1 MAVTSVM
8 FDTPETV
15 YQSANINHMASQW
28 KGSLLDGGESVKLDT
43 LTNTVTSS
51 YGITGN
57 QSDKRSSGSSALTL
71 TSGYTQKISGY
82 SANILAQSSAKVS
95 AGQSAKFYAGLK
107 YETLSR
113 PNPDI
118 PNRGEI
124 TPFKGFIGVTMRGEI
139 EFCQPTNDRRVEFSE
154 SIKKDCVEFCESIKS
169 DRGVEFLESIKKGS
183 VSTTLCVFDI
193 KYRANQLLQISQWLN
208 VGISDISGEAENF
221 DDNHLFLSSDVRYSD
236 RAPAKSGVRIG
247 VLNIVKATHD
257 APCVFFCVRVYA
269 HLLNAVLYRAYSMVA
284 AAEQPKGWL
293 VSFTT
298 SNANSVAV
306 TTPEIGV
313 SSGDSSDK
321 VKEIIVMMAIPAQ
334 TQFKFLFLAVKRA
347 DSTDIPHRIEATA
360 PNEHSA
366 RLLLVRDYI
375 LSFAGRLPVR
385 EVAA

>member
-1 MAVTSVM
+1 MMNTLYSTK
-8 FDTPETV
+8 D
-15 YQSANINHMASQW
+15 IASQG
-28 KGSLLDGGESVKLDT
+28 KGSLLDGSVPVKLDT
-43 LTNTVTSS
+43 LTNTVSSS

-57 QSDKRSSGSSALTL
+57 Q
-71 TSGYTQKISGY
+71 
-82 SANILAQSSAKVS
+82 SANILAQSSAKGSV
-95 AGQSAKFYAGLK
+95 GQSAKFYAGLSG
-107 YETLSR
+107 EDLSY

-124 TPFKGFIGVTMRGEI
+124 TPFKGFIWVTTRGDI
-139 EFCQPTNDRRVEFSE
+139 EFLE
-154 SIKKDCVEFCESIKS
+154 SIKN
-169 DRGVEFLESIKKGS
+169 DRGVEFCESIKKGS

-193 KYRANQLLQISQWLN
+193 KYRANQPLQSSQWLKPGKRN
-208 VGISDISGEAENF
+208 ISGEAKNF

-247 VLNIVKATHD
+247 VLYIVKATHD
-257 APCVFFCVRVYA
+257 APCVFFCVRAYA

-321 VKEIIVMMAIPAQ
+321 VKEIIVMMAIPTQ
-334 TQFKFLFLAVKRA
+334 TQFKFLFLAVKRT

>member
-1 MAVTSVM
+1 MAITSVM

-15 YQSANINHMASQW
+15 YQSANINHIASQG
-28 KGSLLDGGESVKLDT
+28 KGSLLGGEGVSLIYAPAGSVAL
-43 LTNTVTSS
+43 N

-57 QSDKRSSGSSALTL
+57 QSDKLS
-71 TSGYTQKISGY
+71 SGY

-107 YETLSR
+107 YETL
-113 PNPDI
+113 NYPDI
-118 PNRGEI
+118 PNRREI
-124 TPFKGFIGVTMRGEI
+124 TPFKGFIGVTTRGGI
-139 EFCQPTNDRRVEFSE
+139 EFSE

-193 KYRANQLLQISQWLN
+193 KYRANQPLQISQWLN
-208 VGISDISGEAENF
+208 VGISDISREAENF

-247 VLNIVKATHD
+247 VLNNTLATHD
-257 APCVFFCVRVYA
+257 APSVFFCVRAHA
-269 HLLNAVLYRAYSMVA
+269 HLLNAVSYRAYSMVA
-284 AAEQPKGWL
+284 AAEQPQGWL
-293 VSFTT
+293 VSFVS
-298 SNANSVAV
+298 SNANSVVV

-313 SSGDSSDK
+313 SGGDSLDYT
-321 VKEIIVMMAIPAQ
+321 KEIIVMMAIPAQ

>member
-1 MAVTSVM
+1 MNTLYSTK
-8 FDTPETV
+8 D
-15 YQSANINHMASQW
+15 IASQG

-43 LTNTVTSS
+43 LTNTVTST

-57 QSDKRSSGSSALTL
+57 QSDKFS
-71 TSGYTQKISGY
+71 SGY

-107 YETLSR
+107 YETLSY
-113 PNPDI
+113 PNPDV

-124 TPFKGFIGVTMRGEI
+124 TPFKGFIGVITRGGI
-139 EFCQPTNDRRVEFSE
+139 EFSE

-193 KYRANQLLQISQWLN
+193 KYRANQPLQISQRLSG
-208 VGISDISGEAENF
+208 GISDISGEAENF

-236 RAPAKSGVRIG
+236 RAPAKSGVRIET
-247 VLNIVKATHD
+247 LKLLKATHD
-257 APCVFFCVRVYA
+257 APSVFFCVRAHA
-269 HLLNAVLYRAYSMVA
+269 HLQNTVLCRPDSMVA
-284 AAEQPKGWL
+284 LAGQPSGWL
-293 VSFTT
+293 VSFST
-298 SNANSVAV
+298 SSLNPVSV
-306 TTPEIGV
+306 TTPIEIETSG
-313 SSGDSSDK
+313 GDSFDK
-321 VKEIIVMMAIPAQ
+321 LKEIIVMMAIPTQ
-334 TQFKFLFLAVKRA
+334 TQFKFLFLAVKRT

-366 RLLLVRDYI
+366 RMLLVRDYI

>member
-1 MAVTSVM
+1 MAITSVM

-15 YQSANINHMASQW
+15 YQSANINHIASQG
-28 KGSLLDGGESVKLDT
+28 KGSLLDGEGVSLIYAPAGSVAL
-43 LTNTVTSS
+43 N

-57 QSDKRSSGSSALTL
+57 QSDKLS
-71 TSGYTQKISGY
+71 SGY

-154 SIKKDCVEFCESIKS
+154 SIKK
-169 DRGVEFLESIKKGS
+169 GS

-193 KYRANQLLQISQWLN
+193 KYRANQLLQISQRLSG
-208 VGISDISGEAENF
+208 GISDISGEAENF

-236 RAPAKSGVRIG
+236 RAPAKSGVRIET
-247 VLNIVKATHD
+247 LKLLKATHD
-257 APCVFFCVRVYA
+257 APSVFFCVRAHA
-269 HLLNAVLYRAYSMVA
+269 HLQNTVLCRPDSMVA
-284 AAEQPKGWL
+284 LAGQPSGWL
-293 VSFTT
+293 VSFST
-298 SNANSVAV
+298 SSLNPVSV
-306 TTPEIGV
+306 TTPIEIETSG
-313 SSGDSSDK
+313 GDSFDK
-321 VKEIIVMMAIPAQ
+321 LKEIIVMMAIPAQ
-334 TQFKFLFLAVKRA
+334 TQFKFLFLAVKRT
-347 DSTDIPHRIEATA
+347 DSTAIPHRIEATA

-366 RLLLVRDYI
+366 RMLLVRDYI

>member
-1 MAVTSVM
+1 MTVTSAV
-8 FDTPETV
+8 FGSPIPGNQNTG
-15 YQSANINHMASQW
+15 INQIARQG
-28 KGSLLDGGESVKLDT
+28 KGSLLDGGVPVKLDS
-43 LTNTVTSS
+43 LTNTVTST

-57 QSDKRSSGSSALTL
+57 QSDKLSSGH
-71 TSGYTQKISGY
+71 
-82 SANILAQSSAKVS
+82 SANILAQSLAKGS

-107 YETLSR
+107 YETL
-113 PNPDI
+113 NYPDI

-124 TPFKGFIGVTMRGEI
+124 TPFKGFIGVTTRGGI
-139 EFCQPTNDRRVEFSE
+139 EFSE

-193 KYRANQLLQISQWLN
+193 KYRANQPLQISQRLSG
-208 VGISDISGEAENF
+208 GISDISGEAENF

-247 VLNIVKATHD
+247 VLNIQTATHD
-257 APCVFFCVRVYA
+257 APCVFFCVRAHA

-284 AAEQPKGWL
+284 AAEQPQGWL
-293 VSFTT
+293 VSVCA
-298 SNANSVAV
+298 SNANSVVV

-313 SSGDSSDK
+313 SGGDSALIQT
-321 VKEIIVMMAIPAQ
+321 EIIVMMAIPAQ
-334 TQFKFLFLAVKRA
+334 TQFKFLFLAVKRT
-347 DSTDIPHRIEATA
+347 DSTAIPHRIEATA

-366 RLLLVRDYI
+366 RLLLVRHYI

>member
-1 MAVTSVM
+1 M
-8 FDTPETV
+8 FDTPEPV
-15 YQSANINHMASQW
+15 YQSANINHIASQG
-28 KGSLLDGGESVKLDT
+28 KGSLLDGEGVSLIYAPAGSVAL
-43 LTNTVTSS
+43 N

-57 QSDKRSSGSSALTL
+57 QSDKLSSGH
-71 TSGYTQKISGY
+71 
-82 SANILAQSSAKVS
+82 SANIPAQSSAKVS

-107 YETLSR
+107 YETL
-113 PNPDI
+113 NYPDI

-124 TPFKGFIGVTMRGEI
+124 TPFKGFIGVTTRGYI
-139 EFCQPTNDRRVEFSE
+139 EFCQPINDRRVEFSE
-154 SIKKDCVEFCESIKS
+154 SIKKDCVEFCESIK
-169 DRGVEFLESIKKGS
+169 KGS

-193 KYRANQLLQISQWLN
+193 KYRANQPLQISQWLKLGKQN
-208 VGISDISGEAENF
+208 ISGEAKNF

-257 APCVFFCVRVYA
+257 APCVFFCVRAYA

-334 TQFKFLFLAVKRA
+334 TQFKFLFLAVKRT

-375 LSFAGRLPVR
+375 LAFAGRLPVR
-385 EVAA
+385 EVTA

>member
-43 LTNTVTSS
+43 LTNTVTST
-51 YGITGN
+51 YGITSN
-57 QSDKRSSGSSALTL
+57 HTAKLF
-71 TSGYTQKISGY
+71 
-82 SANILAQSSAKVS
+82 AQSSAKGS

-107 YETLSR
+107 YETL
-113 PNPDI
+113 NYPDI

-124 TPFKGFIGVTMRGEI
+124 TPFKGFIGVTTRGGI
-139 EFCQPTNDRRVEFSE
+139 EFSE

-193 KYRANQLLQISQWLN
+193 KYRANQPLQISQRLSG
-208 VGISDISGEAENF
+208 GISDISGEAKNF

-247 VLNIVKATHD
+247 VLNLYKATHD
-257 APCVFFCVRVYA
+257 APRVFFCVRAYA
-269 HLLNAVLYRAYSMVA
+269 HLLTAVLYRAYSMVA
-284 AAEQPKGWL
+284 AAEQPQGWL
-293 VSFTT
+293 VSLYA
-298 SNANSVAV
+298 SNANSVVV

-313 SSGDSSDK
+313 SSGDSFAQY
-321 VKEIIVMMAIPAQ
+321 KEIIVMMAIPAQ

-375 LSFAGRLPVR
+375 LAFAGRLPVR
-385 EVAA
+385 EVTA

>member
-1 MAVTSVM
+1 M
-8 FDTPETV
+8 FDTPKSV
-15 YQSANINHMASQW
+15 YQSANINQLTPKLGNIASQG
-28 KGSLLDGGESVKLDT
+28 KGSLLGGGESVKLDT

-57 QSDKRSSGSSALTL
+57 QSDKLSSGH
-71 TSGYTQKISGY
+71 
-82 SANILAQSSAKVS
+82 SANILAQPSAKVS

-107 YETLSR
+107 YETL
-113 PNPDI
+113 NYPDI

-124 TPFKGFIGVTMRGEI
+124 TPFKGFIGVTTRGEI
-139 EFCQPTNDRRVEFSE
+139 EFCQPINDRRVEFSE

-169 DRGVEFLESIKKGS
+169 DRGVEFFESIKKGS

-193 KYRANQLLQISQWLN
+193 KYRANQPLQISQWLN

-236 RAPAKSGVRIG
+236 RAPAKSDVRIG
-247 VLNIVKATHD
+247 VLNIQTATHD
-257 APCVFFCVRVYA
+257 APCVFFCVRAHA

-284 AAEQPKGWL
+284 AAEQPQGWL
-293 VSFTT
+293 VSVCA
-298 SNANSVAV
+298 SNANSVVV

-313 SSGDSSDK
+313 SGGDSALIQT
-321 VKEIIVMMAIPAQ
+321 EIIVMMAIPTQ

-375 LSFAGRLPVR
+375 LSFTGRLPVR

>member
-1 MAVTSVM
+1 MAFTSAV
-8 FDTPETV
+8 FGSPIPGNQNTG
-15 YQSANINHMASQW
+15 INQIASQG
-28 KGSLLDGGESVKLDT
+28 KGSLLDGEGVSLIYFPADSVAL
-43 LTNTVTSS
+43 N

-57 QSDKRSSGSSALTL
+57 QSDKLSSERSALTL

-82 SANILAQSSAKVS
+82 SANILFQHSAKLFAQSSAKVS

-107 YETLSR
+107 YET
-113 PNPDI
+113 PAYPDI

-124 TPFKGFIGVTMRGEI
+124 TPFKGFNGVTTRGGI
-139 EFCQPTNDRRVEFSE
+139 EFSE
-154 SIKKDCVEFCESIKS
+154 SIKEDCVEFCVSIKS

-193 KYRANQLLQISQWLN
+193 KYRANQPLQISQRRSG
-208 VGISDISGEAENF
+208 GISDISGEAENF

-236 RAPAKSGVRIG
+236 QTPAKSGVRIG
-247 VLNIVKATHD
+247 VLNIQTATHD
-257 APCVFFCVRVYA
+257 APCVFFCVRARA

-284 AAEQPKGWL
+284 AAEQPQGWL
-293 VSFTT
+293 VSVCA
-298 SNANSVAV
+298 SNANSVVV

-313 SSGDSSDK
+313 SGGDSALIQT
-321 VKEIIVMMAIPAQ
+321 EIIVMMAIPAQ

>member
-1 MAVTSVM
+1 MAISTM
-8 FDTPETV
+8 FDTPKLV
-15 YQSANINHMASQW
+15 YQRANINHIAIQG
-28 KGSLLDGGESVKLDT
+28 KGSLMDGGESVKLDT
-43 LTNTVTSS
+43 LTNTVTST

-57 QSDKRSSGSSALTL
+57 QSDKFS
-71 TSGYTQKISGY
+71 SGY
-82 SANILAQSSAKVS
+82 SANILSQHSAKLFAQSSAKVS

-107 YETLSR
+107 YETLSY

-124 TPFKGFIGVTMRGEI
+124 TPFKGFIGVTTRGGI
-139 EFCQPTNDRRVEFSE
+139 EFSE
-154 SIKKDCVEFCESIKS
+154 SIKKDCVEFC
-169 DRGVEFLESIKKGS
+169 ESIKKGS

-193 KYRANQLLQISQWLN
+193 KYRANQLLQSSQWLKPGKQN
-208 VGISDISGEAENF
+208 ISGEAENF

-236 RAPAKSGVRIG
+236 RAPVKSGARICT
-247 VLNIVKATHD
+247 LKQLSATHD
-257 APCVFFCVRVYA
+257 APSVFFCVRAHA
-269 HLLNAVLYRAYSMVA
+269 HLQNTVLCRPDSMVA
-284 AAEQPKGWL
+284 LAGQPSGWL
-293 VSFTT
+293 DSDNSSSANPVS
-298 SNANSVAV
+298 V
-306 TTPEIGV
+306 TTPIEICTSG
-313 SSGDSSDK
+313 GDSISK
-321 VKEIIVMMAIPAQ
+321 LSEIIVMMAIPAQ

>member
-1 MAVTSVM
+1 MAVTSAV
-8 FDTPETV
+8 FGSPIPGNQNTG
-15 YQSANINHMASQW
+15 INQIASQG
-28 KGSLLDGGESVKLDT
+28 KGSFLDGGVPVKLDS
-43 LTNTVTSS
+43 LTDTVTST

-57 QSDKRSSGSSALTL
+57 QSDKLS
-71 TSGYTQKISGY
+71 SGY
-82 SANILAQSSAKVS
+82 SANILAQHSAKLSAQSSAKGS

-107 YETLSR
+107 YET
-113 PNPDI
+113 PTYPDI

-124 TPFKGFIGVTMRGEI
+124 TPFKGFIGVTTRGEI
-139 EFCQPTNDRRVEFSE
+139 EFCQPINDRRVEFSE

-169 DRGVEFLESIKKGS
+169 DRGVEFFESIKKGS

-193 KYRANQLLQISQWLN
+193 KYRANQPLQISQRRSG
-208 VGISDISGEAENF
+208 GISDISGEAENF

>member
-1 MAVTSVM
+1 MNTLYSTK
-8 FDTPETV
+8 D
-15 YQSANINHMASQW
+15 IASQG
-28 KGSLLDGGESVKLDT
+28 KGFLLDGEGVSLIYAPADSVAL
-43 LTNTVTSS
+43 N

-57 QSDKRSSGSSALTL
+57 QSDKLSSERSALTL
-71 TSGYTQKISGY
+71 TSGYTQKTSGH

-107 YETLSR
+107 YETLSC

-124 TPFKGFIGVTMRGEI
+124 TPFKGFIGVTTRGGI
-139 EFCQPTNDRRVEFSE
+139 EFCQPINDRRVEFSE

-169 DRGVEFLESIKKGS
+169 DRGVEFFESIKKGS

-193 KYRANQLLQISQWLN
+193 KYRANQPLQISQRLSG
-208 VGISDISGEAENF
+208 GISDISGEAENF
-221 DDNHLFLSSDVRYSD
+221 DENHLFLSSDVRYSD

-247 VLNIVKATHD
+247 VLNIQTATHD
-257 APCVFFCVRVYA
+257 APCVFFCVRAHA

-284 AAEQPKGWL
+284 AAEQPQGWL
-293 VSFTT
+293 VSVCA
-298 SNANSVAV
+298 SNANSVVV

-313 SSGDSSDK
+313 SGGDSALIQT
-321 VKEIIVMMAIPAQ
+321 EIIVMMAIPTQ
-334 TQFKFLFLAVKRA
+334 TQFKFLFLAVKRT

-366 RLLLVRDYI
+366 RMLLVRDYI

>member
-1 MAVTSVM
+1 MNTLYSTK
-8 FDTPETV
+8 D
-15 YQSANINHMASQW
+15 IASQG
-28 KGSLLDGGESVKLDT
+28 KGSLLDGEGVSLIYSPADSVAL
-43 LTNTVTSS
+43 N

-57 QSDKRSSGSSALTL
+57 QSDKLSSSH
-71 TSGYTQKISGY
+71 

-107 YETLSR
+107 YETLSY
-113 PNPDI
+113 PNPDV
-118 PNRGEI
+118 PNSGEI
-124 TPFKGFIGVTMRGEI
+124 TPFKGFIGVTARGGI
-139 EFCQPTNDRRVEFSE
+139 EFFE

-169 DRGVEFLESIKKGS
+169 DRGVEFSESIKKGS

-236 RAPAKSGVRIG
+236 RAPAKSGVRICT
-247 VLNIVKATHD
+247 LNLYKATHD
-257 APCVFFCVRVYA
+257 APSVFFCVRAHA
-269 HLLNAVLYRAYSMVA
+269 HLKNTVLCRPDSMVTLA
-284 AAEQPKGWL
+284 GQPSGWL
-293 VSFTT
+293 VSLYA
-298 SNANSVAV
+298 SSANPVSV
-306 TTPEIGV
+306 TTPIEICTSG
-313 SSGDSSDK
+313 GDSF
-321 VKEIIVMMAIPAQ
+321 VQYKEIIVMMAIPAQ

-366 RLLLVRDYI
+366 RMLLVRDYI

>member
-1 MAVTSVM
+1 MAITSVM

-15 YQSANINHMASQW
+15 YQSANINHIASQG
-28 KGSLLDGGESVKLDT
+28 KGSLLDGEGGSSIYAPADSVAL
-43 LTNTVTSS
+43 N

-57 QSDKRSSGSSALTL
+57 QSDKLP
-71 TSGYTQKISGY
+71 SGY

-107 YETLSR
+107 YETLSC
-113 PNPDI
+113 PNPYI

-124 TPFKGFIGVTMRGEI
+124 TPFKGFIGVTTRGYI
-139 EFCQPTNDRRVEFSE
+139 EFCQPINDRRVEFSE

-193 KYRANQLLQISQWLN
+193 KYRANQPLQISQRLSG
-208 VGISDISGEAENF
+208 GISDISGEAENF

-236 RAPAKSGVRIG
+236 RAPAKSGARIET
-247 VLNIVKATHD
+247 LNIQTATHD
-257 APCVFFCVRVYA
+257 APCVFFCVRAYA
-269 HLLNAVLYRAYSMVA
+269 HLQNTVLCRPDSMVA
-284 AAEQPKGWL
+284 LVGQPSGWL
-293 VSFTT
+293 VSVCA
-298 SNANSVAV
+298 SSLNPVNV
-306 TTPEIGV
+306 TTPIEIETSG
-313 SSGDSSDK
+313 GDSALIQT
-321 VKEIIVMMAIPAQ
+321 EIIVMMAIPTQ
-334 TQFKFLFLAVKRA
+334 TQFKFLFLAVKRT

-366 RLLLVRDYI
+366 RMLLVRDYI

>member
-1 MAVTSVM
+1 MMNTLYSTK
-8 FDTPETV
+8 D
-15 YQSANINHMASQW
+15 IASQG
-28 KGSLLDGGESVKLDT
+28 KGSLLDGEGVSLMYSPADSVAL
-43 LTNTVTSS
+43 N

-57 QSDKRSSGSSALTL
+57 QSDKLSSERSALTL
-71 TSGYTQKISGY
+71 TSGYTQKISGH
-82 SANILAQSSAKVS
+82 SANILAQPSAKAS

-124 TPFKGFIGVTMRGEI
+124 TPFKGFIGVTTRGGI
-139 EFCQPTNDRRVEFSE
+139 EFSE
-154 SIKKDCVEFCESIKS
+154 SIKEDCVEFCESIKS
-169 DRGVEFLESIKKGS
+169 DRGVEFSESIKKGS

-193 KYRANQLLQISQWLN
+193 KYRANQLLQISHRLSG
-208 VGISDISGEAENF
+208 GISDISGEAENF

-236 RAPAKSGVRIG
+236 RAPAKSGVRICT
-247 VLNIVKATHD
+247 LNIQTATHD
-257 APCVFFCVRVYA
+257 APCVFFCVRAHA
-269 HLLNAVLYRAYSMVA
+269 HLKNAVLCRPDSMVA
-284 AAEQPKGWL
+284 LAGQPKGWL
-293 VSFTT
+293 VSVCA
-298 SNANSVAV
+298 SSANPVSV
-306 TTPEIGV
+306 TTPIEICTSG
-313 SSGDSSDK
+313 GDSALIQT
-321 VKEIIVMMAIPAQ
+321 EIIVMMAIPAQ

>member
-1 MAVTSVM
+1 MAVTSAM
-8 FDTPETV
+8 FV
-15 YQSANINHMASQW
+15 SSNCRNQSANINQLTPRLGNIASQG
-28 KGSLLDGGESVKLDT
+28 KGSLLEGEGVNSIYAPADSVAL
-43 LTNTVTSS
+43 N

-57 QSDKRSSGSSALTL
+57 QSDKLSSERSALTL
-71 TSGYTQKISGY
+71 TSGYTQKASGH
-82 SANILAQSSAKVS
+82 SANIPAQSSSKVS

-107 YETLSR
+107 YET
-113 PNPDI
+113 PTYPDI

-124 TPFKGFIGVTMRGEI
+124 TPFKGFIGVITRGGI
-139 EFCQPTNDRRVEFSE
+139 EFSE

-183 VSTTLCVFDI
+183 VPTTLCVFDI
-193 KYRANQLLQISQWLN
+193 KYRANQPLQISQRLSG
-208 VGISDISGEAENF
+208 GISDISGEAENF

-247 VLNIVKATHD
+247 TLNIQTATHD
-257 APCVFFCVRVYA
+257 APRVFFCVRAYA
-269 HLLNAVLYRAYSMVA
+269 HLQNTVLCRPDSMVTLVG
-284 AAEQPKGWL
+284 QPSGWL
-293 VSFTT
+293 VSVCASS
-298 SNANSVAV
+298 SNPVSV
-306 TTPEIGV
+306 TTPMEIGT
-313 SSGDSSDK
+313 SGGDSALIQT
-321 VKEIIVMMAIPAQ
+321 EIIVMMAIPAQ

-366 RLLLVRDYI
+366 RMLLVRDYI

>member
-1 MAVTSVM
+1 MNTLYSTK
-8 FDTPETV
+8 D
-15 YQSANINHMASQW
+15 IASQG
-28 KGSLLDGGESVKLDT
+28 KGSLLDGEGGSSIYAPADSVAL
-43 LTNTVTSS
+43 N

-57 QSDKRSSGSSALTL
+57 QSDKLSSGH
-71 TSGYTQKISGY
+71 

-118 PNRGEI
+118 SNRGEI
-124 TPFKGFIGVTMRGEI
+124 TPFKGFIGVTTRGGI
-139 EFCQPTNDRRVEFSE
+139 GFCQPINDRRVEFSE

-193 KYRANQLLQISQWLN
+193 KYRANQPLQISQRRSG
-208 VGISDISGEAENF
+208 GISDISGEVENF

-236 RAPAKSGVRIG
+236 QAPAKSGARICT
-247 VLNIVKATHD
+247 LNIQTATHD
-257 APCVFFCVRVYA
+257 APCVFFCVRAHA
-269 HLLNAVLYRAYSMVA
+269 HLKNAVLCRPDSMVA
-284 AAEQPKGWL
+284 LAGQPKGWL
-293 VSFTT
+293 VSVCASSANPVSVTT
-298 SNANSVAV
+298 SI
-306 TTPEIGV
+306 EICTSG
-313 SSGDSSDK
+313 GDSALIQT
-321 VKEIIVMMAIPAQ
+321 EIIVMMAIPAQ

-375 LSFAGRLPVR
+375 LAFAGRLPVR

>member
-1 MAVTSVM
+1 MTVTSAV
-8 FDTPETV
+8 FGSPIPGNQNTG
-15 YQSANINHMASQW
+15 INQIASQG
-28 KGSLLDGGESVKLDT
+28 KGSLLDGGVPVKLDS
-43 LTNTVTSS
+43 LTNTLTST

-57 QSDKRSSGSSALTL
+57 QSDKLPSSH
-71 TSGYTQKISGY
+71 
-82 SANILAQSSAKVS
+82 SANILAQPSAKGS

-124 TPFKGFIGVTMRGEI
+124 TPFKGFIGVTMRGGI
-139 EFCQPTNDRRVEFSE
+139 EFSE

-193 KYRANQLLQISQWLN
+193 KYRANQPLQISQWLN

-247 VLNIVKATHD
+247 VLNNTLATHD
-257 APCVFFCVRVYA
+257 APSVFFCVRAHA
-269 HLLNAVLYRAYSMVA
+269 HLLNAVSYRAYSMVA
-284 AAEQPKGWL
+284 AAEQPQGWL
-293 VSFTT
+293 VSFVS
-298 SNANSVAV
+298 SNANSVVV

-313 SSGDSSDK
+313 SGGDSLDYT
-321 VKEIIVMMAIPAQ
+321 KEIIVMMAIPAQ
-334 TQFKFLFLAVKRA
+334 TQFKFLFLAVKRT
-347 DSTDIPHRIEATA
+347 DSTAIPHRIEATA

-366 RLLLVRDYI
+366 RMLLVRDYI